1 MSAKEFIMALPSRV
15 NPAAIGDAN
24 ACFHFNIKGDDG
36 GEFTV
41 AAKDG
46 AVTSSEGLAGD
57 PSCVVTCEGD
67 LLMDIVNQKTNA
79 MMAVFSGKL
88 KLSNPGEMMKY
99 AKMFGLM

>member
-1 MSAKEFIMALPSRV
+1 MTAKEFIMGLPSRV

-24 ACFHFNIKGDDG
+24 TCFHFNIAGEDG

-46 AVTSSEGLAGD
+46 AVTAVEGLQGE
-57 PSCVVTCEGD
+57 PVCKVSCEGS
-67 LLMDIVNQKTNA
+67 LLMEIVRGEANP
-79 MMAVFSGKL
+79 MMSVFSGKL
-88 KLSNPGEMMKY
+88 KLSNPSEMMKY

>member
-1 MSAKEFIMALPSRV
+1 MTAKEFIMALPSRV
-15 NPAAIGDAN
+15 NPEAVGNAN
-24 ACFHFNIKGDDG
+24 ACFHFNIKGADG

-41 AAKDG
+41 AAQDG
-46 AVTSSEGLAGD
+46 AVTSEEGLTGE

-67 LLMDIVNQKTNA
+67 LLMQIVKGEANA
-79 MMAVFSGKL
+79 MMSVFSGKL